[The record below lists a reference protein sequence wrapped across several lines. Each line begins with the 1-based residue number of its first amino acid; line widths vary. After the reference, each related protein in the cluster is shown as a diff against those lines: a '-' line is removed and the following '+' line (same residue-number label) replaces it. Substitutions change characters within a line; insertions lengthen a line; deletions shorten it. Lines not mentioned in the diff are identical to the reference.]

1 MSDPNVY
8 PSVFVVDGKVNP
20 VSFPPDRRRA
30 HKVNTHLLV
39 LYVLVILAF
48 SGLAIEGYYLFTYRT
63 KEDSDPAGNS
73 AQQQT
78 GGGSHHILFQSLASS
93 LHISK
98 CQLSPFFVTNGSVFF
113 AFFLGEQKDVDGKGK
128 ASAHL
133 TGCNCSSPGTAGPL
147 KWESKLGEAFTHEV
161 DYTDNG
167 SLLIKHE
174 GFYYIYSK
182 VFYGEIAC
190 KQKPTY
196 FSHAIYKKMP
206 SYKKEIELM
215 LMKKFYCIDSS
226 GQWLAN
232 SYLGG
237 VFHLQPDEEIYV
249 KVDNKELVRL
259 GTAENFFGVFQ
270 V

>member
-1 MSDPNVY
+1 GLVSRIGNQAQC
-8 PSVFVVDGKVNP
+8 SVLIAQHPTGAVSGAFDGHYCRIISIVVTF
-20 VSFPPDRRRA
+20 SFLTPP
-30 HKVNTHLLV
+30 
-39 LYVLVILAF
+39 
-48 SGLAIEGYYLFTYRT
+48 
-63 KEDSDPAGNS
+63 
-73 AQQQT
+73 
-78 GGGSHHILFQSLASS
+78 
-93 LHISK
+93 
-98 CQLSPFFVTNGSVFF
+98 
-113 AFFLGEQKDVDGKGK
+113 
-128 ASAHL
+128 
-133 TGCNCSSPGTAGPL
+133 GCNCSSPGTAGPL

>member
-63 KEDSDPAGNS
+63 KQDSDPAGYDT
-73 AQQQT
+73 QQQI
-78 GGGSHHILFQSLASS
+78 GGARGTEVNAVVQ
-93 LHISK
+93 
-98 CQLSPFFVTNGSVFF
+98 GR
-113 AFFLGEQKDVDGKGK
+113 DVDGKRK

-147 KWESKLGEAFTHEV
+147 KWESKLGEAFTNEV
-161 DYTDNG
+161 DYTENG
-167 SLLIKHE
+167 GLLIKHE

-190 KQKPTY
+190 KQKHTY
-196 FSHAIYKKMP
+196 FSHAICKKMP
-206 SYKKEIELM
+206 WYKKEIELM
-215 LMKKFYCIDSS
+215 QMKKFYCIDSA

>member
-63 KEDSDPAGNS
+63 KQDSDPAGYDT
-73 AQQQT
+73 QQQI
-78 GGGSHHILFQSLASS
+78 G
-93 LHISK
+93 
-98 CQLSPFFVTNGSVFF
+98 
-113 AFFLGEQKDVDGKGK
+113 
-128 ASAHL
+128 
-133 TGCNCSSPGTAGPL
+133 GCNCSSPGTAGPL
-147 KWESKLGEAFTHEV
+147 KWESKLGEAFTNEV
-161 DYTDNG
+161 DYTENG
-167 SLLIKHE
+167 GLLIKHE

-190 KQKPTY
+190 KQKHTY
-196 FSHAIYKKMP
+196 FSHAICKKMP
-206 SYKKEIELM
+206 WYKKEIELM
-215 LMKKFYCIDSS
+215 QMKKFYCIDSA